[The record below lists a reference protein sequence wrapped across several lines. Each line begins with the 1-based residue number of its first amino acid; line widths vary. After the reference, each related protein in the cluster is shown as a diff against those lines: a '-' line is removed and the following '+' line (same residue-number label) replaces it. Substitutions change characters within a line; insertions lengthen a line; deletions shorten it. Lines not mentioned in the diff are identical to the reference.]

1 LQQLL
6 HCFVASEAEAFL
18 LDLLRSRVL
27 SSWTNSKK
35 KNKQSEKQRLFIM
48 PGAGAESSRNSKP
61 QSCVCE
67 EPESDFTETDCH
79 EQAVAVENNCHEH
92 DEDDYSLGSVDSN
105 DTTMRTIQFQSL
117 RDDSKL
123 EQGISLVWPTDPRCR
138 TLSLSTLLEP
148 DDLAPLFAGAQWA
161 GTRVWHAA
169 IHGMF
174 YMEKEYNADAS
185 TGASL
190 LELGC
195 GLGVP
200 GMIWHMLGGNAVL
213 SDQESIMSQ
222 LHVNLRTNFA
232 ETTTTRGDNEEG
244 VKEREANTPKGVS
257 HAISAHPLSWSR
269 DGVHRLLKDSGYTDG
284 FDYVLNCDCVYEP
297 LYGKSWELLAEV
309 IDELLKINPN
319 CVVVSSVERRRAD
332 GIDSFVKEMKSCEQV
347 GKVEQ
352 VLRDDKL
359 QLEIYVTTGKP

>member
-1 LQQLL
+1 MSGVAYGANDGGQPLDTLKEPKL
-6 HCFVASEAEAFL
+6 EFVAT
-18 LDLLRSRVL
+18 DPH
-27 SSWTNSKK
+27 
-35 KNKQSEKQRLFIM
+35 KQ
-48 PGAGAESSRNSKP
+48 ADDAD
-61 QSCVCE
+61 V
-67 EPESDFTETDCH
+67 
-79 EQAVAVENNCHEH
+79 VAVENKDDD

-117 RDDSKL
+117 RDDNRL
-123 EQGISLVWPTDPRCR
+123 EQGISLVWPTDPNSRAL
-138 TLSLSTLLEP
+138 TLSTLLEP

-174 YMEKEYNADAS
+174 YMEKEYDADLS

-222 LHVNLRTNFA
+222 LHGNLRTNFA
-232 ETTTTRGDNEEG
+232 ETSITKRSDSGAEERPAAESNET
-244 VKEREANTPKGVS
+244 NTPS

-269 DGVHRLLKDSGYTDG
+269 DGVHRLLEDSGYSTG

-297 LYGKSWELLAEV
+297 LYGKSWELLVEV
-309 IDELLKINPN
+309 IDELLKINPK
-319 CVVVSSVERRRAD
+319 CVVISSVERRRAD
-332 GIDSFVKEMKSCEQV
+332 GIDSFVERMKSCEHV
-347 GKVEQ
+347 GNVEQ

-359 QLEIYVTTGKP
+359 KLEIYVTTGGQ

>member
-1 LQQLL
+1 M
-6 HCFVASEAEAFL
+6 SGIGGG
-18 LDLLRSRVL
+18 
-27 SSWTNSKK
+27 SSCISGG
-35 KNKQSEKQRLFIM
+35 EL
-48 PGAGAESSRNSKP
+48 AGALEKTEL
-61 QSCVCE
+61 E
-67 EPESDFTETDCH
+67 ELAATHHKE
-79 EQAVAVENNCHEH
+79 AVAIENHVDE

-117 RDDSKL
+117 RDDNKL
-123 EQGISLVWPTDPRCR
+123 EQGISLVWPTDPDSR
-138 TLSLSTLLEP
+138 TLTLSTLLEP

-174 YMEKEYNADAS
+174 YMEKEYDADLS

-222 LHVNLRTNFA
+222 LHGNLESNFA
-232 ETTTTRGDNEEG
+232 ETTITKIGAGAVERGVQGGSVATDAE
-244 VKEREANTPKGVS
+244 KPS
-257 HAISAHPLSWSR
+257 HTISAHPLSWSR
-269 DGVHRLLKDSGYTDG
+269 DGVHRLLEDSGYSTG

-297 LYGKSWELLAEV
+297 LYGKSWELLVEV
-309 IDELLKINPN
+309 IDELLKINPK
-319 CVVVSSVERRRAD
+319 CFVISSVERRRAD
-332 GIDSFVKEMKSCEQV
+332 GIDSFVERMKSCEHV
-347 GKVEQ
+347 GNVEQ

-359 QLEIYVTTGKP
+359 QLEIYVTTGKQ

>member
-1 LQQLL
+1 M
-6 HCFVASEAEAFL
+6 SGIGGG
-18 LDLLRSRVL
+18 
-27 SSWTNSKK
+27 SSCISGG
-35 KNKQSEKQRLFIM
+35 EL
-48 PGAGAESSRNSKP
+48 AGALEKTEL
-61 QSCVCE
+61 E
-67 EPESDFTETDCH
+67 ELAATHHKE
-79 EQAVAVENNCHEH
+79 AVAIENHVDE

-117 RDDSKL
+117 RDDNKL
-123 EQGISLVWPTDPRCR
+123 EQGISLVWPTDPDSR
-138 TLSLSTLLEP
+138 TLTLSTLLEP

-174 YMEKEYNADAS
+174 YMEKEYDADLS

-222 LHVNLRTNFA
+222 LHGNLESNFA
-232 ETTTTRGDNEEG
+232 ETTITKIDTGAVERGVQGGSVATDAE
-244 VKEREANTPKGVS
+244 KPS
-257 HAISAHPLSWSR
+257 HTISAHPLSWSR
-269 DGVHRLLKDSGYTDG
+269 DGVHRLLEDSGYSTG

-297 LYGKSWELLAEV
+297 LYGKSWELLVEV
-309 IDELLKINPN
+309 IDELLKINPK
-319 CVVVSSVERRRAD
+319 CFVISSVERRRAD
-332 GIDSFVKEMKSCEQV
+332 GIDSFVERMKSCEHV
-347 GKVEQ
+347 GNVEQ

>member
-1 LQQLL
+1 
-6 HCFVASEAEAFL
+6 
-18 LDLLRSRVL
+18 
-27 SSWTNSKK
+27 
-35 KNKQSEKQRLFIM
+35 M
-48 PGAGAESSRNSKP
+48 PGAGGESSCSDRGEASGAL
-61 QSCVCE
+61 Q
-67 EPESDFTETDCH
+67 EPKLELPATDHLH
-79 EQAVAVENNCHEH
+79 ERQAVAVKKDEEEDEE

-117 RDDSKL
+117 RDDNKL
-123 EQGISLVWPTDPRCR
+123 EQGISLVWPTDPESR
-138 TLSLSTLLEP
+138 TLTLSTLLEP

-169 IHGMF
+169 IHGMI
-174 YMEKEYNADAS
+174 YMEKEYDADLS

-222 LHVNLRTNFA
+222 LHGNLQTNFA
-232 ETTTTRGDNEEG
+232 ETTTTTKRSDQGVEG
-244 VKEREANTPKGVS
+244 RSTTETNLTKPPS
-257 HAISAHPLSWSR
+257 HTISAHPLSWSR
-269 DGVHRLLKDSGYTDG
+269 DGVHRLLADSGYSKTG
-284 FDYVLNCDCVYEP
+284 FDFVLNCDCVYEP
-297 LYGKSWELLAEV
+297 LYGKSWELLVEV
-309 IDELLKINPN
+309 IDELLKINPK

-332 GIDSFVKEMKSCEQV
+332 GIDSFVERMKSCEHV
-347 GKVEQ
+347 GNVEQ

-359 QLEIYVTTGKP
+359 QLEIYVTTGKQYQVLTTNKEMIL

>member
-1 LQQLL
+1 M
-6 HCFVASEAEAFL
+6 SGIG
-18 LDLLRSRVL
+18 
-27 SSWTNSKK
+27 SSCISGGELADAL
-35 KNKQSEKQRLFIM
+35 EKTEL
-48 PGAGAESSRNSKP
+48 
-61 QSCVCE
+61 E
-67 EPESDFTETDCH
+67 ELAATHHKE
-79 EQAVAVENNCHEH
+79 AVAVENHVDE

-117 RDDSKL
+117 RDDNKL
-123 EQGISLVWPTDPRCR
+123 EQGISLVWPTDPDSR
-138 TLSLSTLLEP
+138 TLTLSTLLEP

-174 YMEKEYNADAS
+174 YMEKEYDADLS

-222 LHVNLRTNFA
+222 LHGNLESNFA
-232 ETTTTRGDNEEG
+232 ETTITKIGAGAVERGVQGGSVATDAE
-244 VKEREANTPKGVS
+244 KPS
-257 HAISAHPLSWSR
+257 HTISAQPLSWSR
-269 DGVHRLLKDSGYTDG
+269 DGVHRLLEDSGYSTG

-297 LYGKSWELLAEV
+297 LYGKSWELLVEV
-309 IDELLKINPN
+309 IDELLKINPK
-319 CVVVSSVERRRAD
+319 CVVISSVERRRAD
-332 GIDSFVKEMKSCEQV
+332 GIDSFVERMKSCEHV
-347 GKVEQ
+347 GNVEQ

-359 QLEIYVTTGKP
+359 QLEIYVTTGKQY

>member
-1 LQQLL
+1 MSD
-6 HCFVASEAEAFL
+6 HC
-18 LDLLRSRVL
+18 
-27 SSWTNSKK
+27 
-35 KNKQSEKQRLFIM
+35 
-48 PGAGAESSRNSKP
+48 G
-61 QSCVCE
+61 
-67 EPESDFTETDCH
+67 
-79 EQAVAVENNCHEH
+79 
-92 DEDDYSLGSVDSN
+92 DDDDSLGSVDSN

-117 RDDSKL
+117 RDDNKL
-123 EQGISLVWPTDPRCR
+123 EQGISLVWPTDPESR
-138 TLSLSTLLEP
+138 TLALSTLLEP

-174 YMEKEYNADAS
+174 YMEKEYGTEMA

-200 GMIWHMLGGNAVL
+200 GMIWHMLGGNTVL

-222 LHVNLRTNFA
+222 LHANLRTNFPD
-232 ETTTTRGDNEEG
+232 TTKTMGGGEG
-244 VKEREANTPKGVS
+244 VKEGGATKTAKGPS
-257 HAISAHPLSWSR
+257 HTISAHPLSWSR
-269 DGVHRLLKDSGYTDG
+269 DGVHKLSNDSGYTNG

-297 LYGKSWELLAEV
+297 LYGKSWELLVEV
-309 IDELLKINPN
+309 IDELLKINPK

-332 GIDSFVKEMKSCEQV
+332 GIDGFVQRMKSCEHV
-347 GKVEQ
+347 GSVVQ

-359 QLEIYVTTGKP
+359 QLEIYVTTGKQ

>member
-1 LQQLL
+1 M
-6 HCFVASEAEAFL
+6 SGIGG
-18 LDLLRSRVL
+18 D
-27 SSWTNSKK
+27 SSCISGGELADAL
-35 KNKQSEKQRLFIM
+35 EKTEL
-48 PGAGAESSRNSKP
+48 
-61 QSCVCE
+61 E
-67 EPESDFTETDCH
+67 ELAATHHKE
-79 EQAVAVENNCHEH
+79 AVAVENHVDE

-117 RDDSKL
+117 RDDNKL
-123 EQGISLVWPTDPRCR
+123 EQGISLVWPTDPDSR
-138 TLSLSTLLEP
+138 TLTLSTLLEP

-174 YMEKEYNADAS
+174 YMEKEYDADLS

-222 LHVNLRTNFA
+222 LHGNLESNFA
-232 ETTTTRGDNEEG
+232 ETTITKIGAGAVERGVQGGSVATDAE
-244 VKEREANTPKGVS
+244 KPS
-257 HAISAHPLSWSR
+257 HTISAQPLSWSR
-269 DGVHRLLKDSGYTDG
+269 DGVHRLLEDSGYSTG

-297 LYGKSWELLAEV
+297 LYGKSWELLVEV
-309 IDELLKINPN
+309 IDELLKINPK
-319 CVVVSSVERRRAD
+319 CVVISSVERRRAD
-332 GIDSFVKEMKSCEQV
+332 GIDSFVERMKSCEHV
-347 GKVEQ
+347 GNVEQ

>member
-1 LQQLL
+1 MSG
-6 HCFVASEAEAFL
+6 VE
-18 LDLLRSRVL
+18 V
-27 SSWTNSKK
+27 
-35 KNKQSEKQRLFIM
+35 
-48 PGAGAESSRNSKP
+48 ESSCGDGEQPLDALK
-61 QSCVCE
+61 
-67 EPESDFTETDCH
+67 EPKLKVAATEQAAD
-79 EQAVAVENNCHEH
+79 AVAVENNA
-92 DEDDYSLGSVDSN
+92 DEDEGEEEDDDDYSLGSVDSN
-105 DTTMRTIQFQSL
+105 DTTMKTIQFQSL
-117 RDDSKL
+117 RDDNKL
-123 EQGISLVWPTDPRCR
+123 EQGISLVWPTDPKSR
-138 TLSLSTLLEP
+138 TLTLSTLLEP

-174 YMEKEYNADAS
+174 YMEKEYDVDLS

-222 LHVNLRTNFA
+222 LHGNLQTNFT
-232 ETTTTRGDNEEG
+232 ETTITTKRSDGGVEEMSTTETN
-244 VKEREANTPKGVS
+244 VTKTPS
-257 HAISAHPLSWSR
+257 HTISAHPLSWSR
-269 DGVHRLLKDSGYTDG
+269 DGVHRLLEDSGYSAG

-297 LYGKSWELLAEV
+297 LYGKSWELLVEV
-309 IDELLKINPN
+309 IDELLKINPD

-332 GIDSFVKEMKSCEQV
+332 GIDSFVERMKSCEHV
-347 GKVEQ
+347 GNVKQ

-359 QLEIYVTTGKP
+359 QLEIYVTTGKQ